1 MITEVEIIA
10 AAIEEIENPTFGVVV
25 QFLEVHEV
33 GYKDGKPEV
42 AEVKIDAVENVA
54 TVYFSVKGECFYF
67 AVYLNTAP
75 EVQVR
80 FADTE
85 DFCQVY
91 FSAYSEELTLQE
103 LSTLTVLKPTESYD
117 KGDRLT
123 YKSVATGSS
132 VTFQPN
138 REPDTF
144 ATKLKHL
151 LDFLE
156 RDIDGIRRLA
166 SEASGCISV
175 HTIFH
180 NGTNMLG
187 GFHLDKSDIQR
198 LAALNLEIDFD
209 LYAAG
214 NLFKDPTD

>member
-1 MITEVEIIA
+1 MEEAELIA
-10 AAIEEIENPTFGVVV
+10 VAVEEIENPTFGVVA

-33 GYKDGKPEV
+33 AYKDGKPEI
-42 AEVKIDAVENVA
+42 AGIKTDAAENVA
-54 TVYFSVKGECFYF
+54 TVYFSVKDEHFYF
-67 AVYLNTAP
+67 AVYLDTEP
-75 EVQVR
+75 EVQIR

-103 LSTLTVLKPTESYD
+103 LSSLTTLEPTESYD
-117 KGDRLT
+117 KGDKLIRSLI
-123 YKSVATGSS
+123 AIGSS
-132 VTFQPN
+132 VKFQPN

-144 ATKLKHL
+144 ANKLKYL

-156 RDIDGIRRLA
+156 RDISGIKRLA
-166 SEASGCISV
+166 SEASGCIAV

-180 NGTNMLG
+180 NGTEMLG
-187 GFHLDKSDIQR
+187 GLHLDKSDIQR

-209 LYAAG
+209 LYVGG

>member
-1 MITEVEIIA
+1 MKEAELIA
-10 AAIEEIENPTFGVVV
+10 AAIKEIENPTFGVVE

-33 GYKDGKPEV
+33 AYKDGRPEV
-42 AEVKIDAVENVA
+42 AGIKIDTVEKVA
-54 TVYFSVKGECFYF
+54 TVYFSVKGEGFHF
-67 AVYLNTAP
+67 AVYLDTEP

-103 LSTLTVLKPTESYD
+103 LSSLTALEPTESYD
-117 KGDRLT
+117 KGDKLIRNLIA
-123 YKSVATGSS
+123 KGSS
-132 VTFQPN
+132 VKFQPSP
-138 REPDTF
+138 EPDTF
-144 ATKLKHL
+144 ANKLKHL
-151 LDFLE
+151 LAFLE
-156 RDIDGIRRLA
+156 QDINGIKRLA
-166 SEASGCISV
+166 SEASGGIAV

-209 LYAAG
+209 LYVGG
-214 NLFKDPTD
+214 NLFKDSID

>member
-1 MITEVEIIA
+1 MEEAELIA
-10 AAIEEIENPTFGVVV
+10 VAVAEIENPTFGVVA

-33 GYKDGKPEV
+33 AYKAGAPEV
-42 AEVKIDAVENVA
+42 AGVKTDAPENGA
-54 TVYFSVKGECFYF
+54 TVYFFVKGEHFYF
-67 AVYLNTAP
+67 AVYLDTQP

-91 FSAYSEELTLQE
+91 FSAYSAELTLQE
-103 LSTLTVLKPTESYD
+103 LSSLTALKPTESYD
-117 KGDRLT
+117 KGDKLIRSLL
-123 YKSVATGSS
+123 AIGSS
-132 VTFQPN
+132 IKFQPT

-144 ATKLKHL
+144 ANKLKQL
-151 LDFLE
+151 LEFLE
-156 RDIDGIRRLA
+156 RDIPGIKRLA
-166 SEASGCISV
+166 NEASGCVAV